1 MENSCEFCD
10 SCYKCPLNW
19 DCVRTSDNQNDYD
32 NNEDNYELP
41 LWDNGEFYKD

>member
-19 DCVRTSDNQNDYD
+19 DCERTLENQEDDSDYD
-32 NNEDNYELP
+32 NELL
-41 LWDNGEFYKD
+41 LWDNGEFYK